1 MPIIAPIS
9 EIEKGLCKEHKK
21 CEPKAGFASV
31 FLQIDYEEYVK
42 GDISVKKKLIIDNI
56 LRSVKSI
63 SKRGKIDYRSFEE
76 DVKTFCI
83 ENDIKLS

>member
-1 MPIIAPIS
+1 M
-9 EIEKGLCKEHKK
+9 
-21 CEPKAGFASV
+21 
-31 FLQIDYEEYVK
+31 DYEEYVK
-42 GDISVKKKLIIDNI
+42 GDISVKKKLIIDNV

-63 SKRGKIDYRSFEE
+63 SKRGKIHYRSFEE